1 VVTIKFRT
9 DGQLAYQDQGEKGD
23 QPECVGV
30 CSLAGGVHEQGGDRR
45 ADGRRDRAQIA
56 EHRMPD
62 MKRATRSGTVGGWR
76 ISRSSGIRPRE
87 IR

>member
-1 VVTIKFRT
+1 
-9 DGQLAYQDQGEKGD
+9 
-23 QPECVGV
+23 
-30 CSLAGGVHEQGGDRR
+30 
-45 ADGRRDRAQIA
+45 
-56 EHRMPD
+56 MPD